1 MSLLN
6 PEITT
11 RRAIDLDIDVRLIG
25 EEAYNT
31 KMHKILKRLKARADG
46 EVPPEVTHRRVTLI
60 EFLRGI
66 KGLIK
71 PDGDVPLRETFTVI
85 DYNYRI
91 NSLMD
96 TILNLLNDERLN
108 RLKNAE
114 IMLHQ
119 DTDIQGEYFITLNV
133 RPRRKVFDAYNPY
146 LFLRQLSNYL
156 EDVLDGEVVVEG
168 VEGGKRK
175 VVKRK
180 RKVLKKKRKTKRK
193 GGSRNRKTRKMN
205 SQSKTFSLMEVNK
218 LSKDFVKTKIEPLNR
233 DIKNIKKNLRD
244 SEQALFSIKREYV
257 TLLNEPDNMF
267 DDIEKN
273 AMLQQ
278 IVGYANLVK
287 QGKEILEGLE
297 FEKIMREEKFR
308 KRLESL
314 NLK

>member
-11 RRAIDLDIDVRLIG
+11 RREIDLDIDDRLIG
-25 EEAYNT
+25 EMSYSK
-31 KMHKILKRLKARADG
+31 KMQKILRILKMRADG
-46 EVPPEVTHRRVTLI
+46 EVPAEVTHRRVTLI
-60 EFLRGI
+60 EFLKGI
-66 KGLIK
+66 QELIK
-71 PDGDVPLRETFTVI
+71 SDGDVPLRETFTVI

-96 TILNLLNDERLN
+96 TILNLLDHERLN

-114 IMLHQ
+114 IMLRQ
-119 DTDIQGEYFITLNV
+119 DTDIQGAYFITLNV
-133 RPRRKVFDAYNPY
+133 TPREVFDAYNPHV
-146 LFLRQLSNYL
+146 FLRQLSGYL
-156 EDVLDGEVVVEG
+156 EDVLEGEV
-168 VEGGKRK
+168 GGKRK

-205 SQSKTFSLMEVNK
+205 SESKTFSILELNK
-218 LSKDFVKTKIEPLNR
+218 LSKDFAKTKIAPLNR
-233 DIKNIKKNLRD
+233 DIKNIKTNIRD
-244 SEQALFSIKREYV
+244 SKQALFSIKREYM
-257 TLLNEPDNMF
+257 TLLNEPDSMF

>member
-11 RRAIDLDIDVRLIG
+11 RREIDLDIDVRLIG

-31 KMHKILKRLKARADG
+31 KMHKIFERLKARADG

-66 KGLIK
+66 QELVK
-71 PDGDVPLRETFTVI
+71 PDGDVPLRETFTVR

-96 TILNLLNDERLN
+96 TILNMLDYERLN

-119 DTDIQGEYFITLNV
+119 DTDIQGAYFITLNV
-133 RPRRKVFDAYNPY
+133 RPREVFDAYNPH
-146 LFLRQLSNYL
+146 LFLRQLFHYL
-156 EDVLDGEVVVEG
+156 DDVDEEV
-168 VEGGKRK
+168 GGKRK

-193 GGSRNRKTRKMN
+193 GGNPNRKTRKMN
-205 SQSKTFSLMEVNK
+205 PQSKTFSIMEVNR

-287 QGKEILEGLE
+287 QGKEILESLE

-308 KRLESL
+308 KRLKSL

>member
-1 MSLLN
+1 MSTLD
-6 PEITT
+6 PEITSI
-11 RRAIDLDIDVRLIG
+11 REIDLDIDDRLIG
-25 EEAYNT
+25 EMSYSK
-31 KMHKILKRLKARADG
+31 KMQKILRILKMRADG
-46 EVPPEVTHRRVTLI
+46 EVPAEVTHRRVTLI
-60 EFLRGI
+60 EFLKGI
-66 KGLIK
+66 QELIK
-71 PDGDVPLRETFTVI
+71 SDGDVPLRETFTVI

-96 TILNLLNDERLN
+96 TILNLLDHERLN

-119 DTDIQGEYFITLNV
+119 DTDIQGAYFITLNV
-133 RPRRKVFDAYNPY
+133 TPREVFDAYNPHV
-146 LFLRQLSNYL
+146 FLRQLSGYL
-156 EDVLDGEVVVEG
+156 EDVLEGEV
-168 VEGGKRK
+168 GGKRK

-205 SQSKTFSLMEVNK
+205 SESKTFSILELNK
-218 LSKDFVKTKIEPLNR
+218 LSKDFAKTKIAPLNR
-233 DIKNIKKNLRD
+233 DIKNMKTNIRD
-244 SEQALFSIKREYV
+244 SEQALFSIKREYM
-257 TLLNEPDNMF
+257 TLLNEPNSMF
-267 DDIEKN
+267 DDIEKK

>member
-1 MSLLN
+1 MSTLD
-6 PEITT
+6 PEITSI
-11 RRAIDLDIDVRLIG
+11 REIDLDIDDRLIG
-25 EEAYNT
+25 EMSYSK
-31 KMHKILKRLKARADG
+31 KMQKILRILKMRADG
-46 EVPPEVTHRRVTLI
+46 EVPAEVTHRRVTLI
-60 EFLRGI
+60 EFLKGI
-66 KGLIK
+66 QELIK
-71 PDGDVPLRETFTVI
+71 SDGDVPLRETFTVR

-96 TILNLLNDERLN
+96 TILNLLDHERLN

-119 DTDIQGEYFITLNV
+119 DTDIQGAYFITLNV
-133 RPRRKVFDAYNPY
+133 TPREVFDAYNPHV
-146 LFLRQLSNYL
+146 FLRQLSGYL
-156 EDVLDGEVVVEG
+156 EDVLEGEV
-168 VEGGKRK
+168 GGKRK

-205 SQSKTFSLMEVNK
+205 SESKTFSILELNK
-218 LSKDFVKTKIEPLNR
+218 LSKDFAKTKIAPLNR
-233 DIKNIKKNLRD
+233 DIKNMKTNIRD
-244 SEQALFSIKREYV
+244 SEQALFSIKREYM
-257 TLLNEPDNMF
+257 TLLNEPNSMF
-267 DDIEKN
+267 DDIEKK

>member
-1 MSLLN
+1 MSVLD

-25 EEAYNT
+25 EESYSK
-31 KMHKILKRLKARADG
+31 KMRNILRILKRRADRPQ
-46 EVPPEVTHRRVTLI
+46 EATNRRVPLI
-60 EFLRGI
+60 EFLEGI
-66 KGLIK
+66 KELIK
-71 PDGDVPLRETFTVI
+71 PDGDLPLRETFTVR

-96 TILNLLNDERLN
+96 TILNMLNNERLN

-119 DTDIQGEYFITLNV
+119 DTDIQGAYFITLNV
-133 RPRRKVFDAYNPY
+133 TPREVFDAYNPH
-146 LFLRQLSNYL
+146 LFLRQLFHYL
-156 EDVLDGEVVVEG
+156 EDVFHDIEDVLDGEV
-168 VEGGKRK
+168 GGKRK

-193 GGSRNRKTRKMN
+193 GGSKNRKTRKMN
-205 SQSKTFSLMEVNK
+205 PQSKTFSIMEVNK
-218 LSKDFVKTKIEPLNR
+218 LSKDFVKTKIEPLDR
-233 DIKNIKKNLRD
+233 DIKNIKKNVRD

-287 QGKEILEGLE
+287 QGKEILESLE

-308 KRLESL
+308 KRLKSL

>member
-11 RRAIDLDIDVRLIG
+11 RREIDLDIDVRLIG

-31 KMHKILKRLKARADG
+31 KMHKIFERLKARADG

-66 KGLIK
+66 QELVK
-71 PDGDVPLRETFTVI
+71 PDGDVPLRETFTVR

-96 TILNLLNDERLN
+96 TILNMLEYERLN

-119 DTDIQGEYFITLNV
+119 DTDIQGAYFITLNV
-133 RPRRKVFDAYNPY
+133 RPREVFDAYNPH
-146 LFLRQLSNYL
+146 LFLRQLFHYL
-156 EDVLDGEVVVEG
+156 DVLDGEV
-168 VEGGKRK
+168 GGKRK

-193 GGSRNRKTRKMN
+193 GGNPNRKTRKMN
-205 SQSKTFSLMEVNK
+205 PQSKTFSIMEVNR

-287 QGKEILEGLE
+287 QGKEILESLE
-297 FEKIMREEKFR
+297 FEKIMREEKFK
-308 KRLESL
+308 KRLKSL

>member
-1 MSLLN
+1 MSTLD
-6 PEITT
+6 PEITSI
-11 RRAIDLDIDVRLIG
+11 REIDLDIDDRLIG
-25 EEAYNT
+25 EMSYSK
-31 KMHKILKRLKARADG
+31 KMQKILRILKMRADG
-46 EVPPEVTHRRVTLI
+46 EVPAEVTHRRVTLI
-60 EFLRGI
+60 EFLKGI
-66 KGLIK
+66 QELIK
-71 PDGDVPLRETFTVI
+71 SDGDVPLRETFTVI

-96 TILNLLNDERLN
+96 TILNLLDHERLN

-119 DTDIQGEYFITLNV
+119 DTDIQGAYFITLNV
-133 RPRRKVFDAYNPY
+133 TPREVFDAYNPHV
-146 LFLRQLSNYL
+146 FLRQLSSYL
-156 EDVLDGEVVVEG
+156 EDVLEGEV
-168 VEGGKRK
+168 GGKRK

-205 SQSKTFSLMEVNK
+205 SESKTFSILELNK
-218 LSKDFVKTKIEPLNR
+218 LSKDFAKTKIAPLNR
-233 DIKNIKKNLRD
+233 DIKNMKTNIRD
-244 SEQALFSIKREYV
+244 SEQALFSIKREYM
-257 TLLNEPDNMF
+257 TLLNEPNSMF
-267 DDIEKN
+267 DDIEKK

>member
-11 RRAIDLDIDVRLIG
+11 RREIDLDIDVRLIG

-31 KMHKILKRLKARADG
+31 KMHKIFERLKARADG

-66 KGLIK
+66 QELIK
-71 PDGDVPLRETFTVI
+71 PDGDVPLRETFTVR
-85 DYNYRI
+85 DYNIRI
-91 NSLMD
+91 ISLMD
-96 TILNLLNDERLN
+96 TILNMLDYERLN

-119 DTDIQGEYFITLNV
+119 DTDIQGAYFITLNV
-133 RPRRKVFDAYNPY
+133 TPREVFDAYNPH
-146 LFLRQLSNYL
+146 LFLRQLIHYL
-156 EDVLDGEVVVEG
+156 EDVLDGEV
-168 VEGGKRK
+168 GGKRK

-193 GGSRNRKTRKMN
+193 GGNPNRKTRKMN
-205 SQSKTFSLMEVNK
+205 PQSKTFSIMEVNK

-287 QGKEILEGLE
+287 QGKEILESLE
-297 FEKIMREEKFR
+297 FEKIMREEKFK
-308 KRLESL
+308 KRLKSL

>member
-11 RRAIDLDIDVRLIG
+11 RREIDLDIDVRLIG

-31 KMHKILKRLKARADG
+31 KMHKIFERLKARADG
-46 EVPPEVTHRRVTLI
+46 EVPAEVTHRRVTLI

-66 KGLIK
+66 QELIK
-71 PDGDVPLRETFTVI
+71 PDGDVPLRETFTVR

-96 TILNLLNDERLN
+96 TILYMLDYERLN

-114 IMLHQ
+114 IMLRQ
-119 DTDIQGEYFITLNV
+119 DTDIQGAYFITLNV
-133 RPRRKVFDAYNPY
+133 RPREVFDAYNPH
-146 LFLRQLSNYL
+146 LFLRQLSHYL
-156 EDVLDGEVVVEG
+156 EDVLDGEV
-168 VEGGKRK
+168 GGKRK

-193 GGSRNRKTRKMN
+193 GGNPNRKTRKMN
-205 SQSKTFSLMEVNK
+205 PQSKTFSIMEVNR

-267 DDIEKN
+267 DDIEKK

-287 QGKEILEGLE
+287 QGKEILESLE

-308 KRLESL
+308 KRLKSL

>member
-1 MSLLN
+1 MSAFN
-6 PEITT
+6 PEITSI
-11 RRAIDLDIDVRLIG
+11 REIDFDIDVRLIG
-25 EEAYNT
+25 EESYSK
-31 KMHKILKRLKARADG
+31 KMRNILRILKRRADRPQ
-46 EVPPEVTHRRVTLI
+46 EATNRRVPLI
-60 EFLRGI
+60 EFLQGI
-66 KGLIK
+66 QELIK
-71 PDGDVPLRETFTVI
+71 PDGDLPLRETFTVT

-96 TILNLLNDERLN
+96 TILNMLNHERLN
-108 RLKNAE
+108 RLKNTE

-119 DTDIQGEYFITLNV
+119 DTDIQGAYFITLNV
-133 RPRRKVFDAYNPY
+133 TPREVLDAYNPH
-146 LFLRQLSNYL
+146 LFLRQLSGYL
-156 EDVLDGEVVVEG
+156 EDVLDGEA
-168 VEGGKRK
+168 GGKKK

-193 GGSRNRKTRKMN
+193 GGSQNRKTRKMTP
-205 SQSKTFSLMEVNK
+205 QSKTFSIMEVNK

-233 DIKNIKKNLRD
+233 DIKKIKKNVRD
-244 SEQALFSIKREYV
+244 SEQALFSIKREYM
-257 TLLNEPDNMF
+257 TLLNEPDSMF

-287 QGKEILEGLE
+287 NGKQVLEGLE

-308 KRLESL
+308 KRLETL